1 MVPPPNVGHVA
12 ILVMLSAVL
21 YTLYRLVLFPRY
33 LSPLR
38 NMPGPSMGNPI
49 LGRYQQ
55 IANPACNKAWADKY
69 GPCFRVVGPFGTEVI
84 VFMAPEALDHILV
97 KDWVS
102 YPRPQF
108 FRNIM
113 WLGVGRGLTTATGSD
128 HKRMRTAQ
136 NPAFSALN
144 LHTFEDACKTSIT
157 SLLATVQAQ
166 VDCGPESGQVVQM
179 YPLGCTSILNMLC
192 GSIFGHSIDSSD
204 HTLAA
209 AFEKLRILE
218 IEQNLWRILATSV
231 TRAGTRHALSR
242 WVYRHRHWA
251 AWSWSVGPLAGFSEA
266 VTEIRDGLRALIP
279 RDDKMAPDGLLHILI
294 SESASDSELLNHL
307 RVFIAAGQ
315 GTVSTALASTLYF
328 LANDLECQRMLR
340 EELKV
345 VFENDS
351 TPSDRDLK
359 NLKWLN
365 CVINESLRVNTPFPV
380 VVREAVKTASIDGV
394 LVPKGTVIVIP
405 IEAINTQRE
414 VWGPDGDIF
423 RPNRWLDLPP
433 GYNPKFSTLTFLA
446 GPLHCM
452 GRSVAMMQ
460 LRRMIAS
467 LIHHFEF
474 LPPFPGYS
482 PDTALLITKHPRD
495 KMPLLVRRVVSV
507 TRR

>member
-1 MVPPPNVGHVA
+1 MPSAPIVGHVA
-12 ILVMLSAVL
+12 TLLIMSVVF

-49 LGRYQQ
+49 LGQYQQ
-55 IANPACNKAWADKY
+55 IADPAFNNAWATKY
-69 GPCFRVVGPFGTEVI
+69 GSCFRVMGPLGSEAI
-84 VFMAPEALDHILV
+84 VVMAPEALDQILV
-97 KDWVS
+97 KDWVF

-113 WLGVGRGLTTATGSD
+113 WLGVGRGLTTAIGND
-128 HKRMRTAQ
+128 HKRMRAAQ

-144 LHTFEDACKTSIT
+144 LCTFEDACKTSIT
-157 SLLATVQAQ
+157 RLLATVQAE
-166 VDCGPESGQVVQM
+166 VGSGPGNGKVVQI
-179 YPLGCTSILNMLC
+179 YSLGCTSILDMLC
-192 GSIFGHSIDSSD
+192 TSIFGQSIDSSD
-204 HTLAA
+204 HKLAV
-209 AFEKLRILE
+209 AFERLRALE
-218 IEQNLWRILATSV
+218 IEQNLWRVLATSA
-231 TRAGTRHALSR
+231 TCAGTRHALSR
-242 WVYRHRHWA
+242 WVYRHRHWV

-266 VTEIRDGLRALIP
+266 VTEIRNGLKALIP
-279 RDDKMAPDGLLHILI
+279 RDDKIPPDGLLHILT
-294 SESASDSELLNHL
+294 SESASDSELINHL

-328 LANDLECQRMLR
+328 LANDAECQRMLR
-340 EELKV
+340 EELAP

-380 VVREAVKTASIDGV
+380 VVREATKTASIGGV
-394 LVPKGTVIVIP
+394 LVPKGTVLVIP
-405 IEAINTQRE
+405 IEAINTRRE
-414 VWGPDGDIF
+414 VWGPDTDVF
-423 RPNRWLDLPP
+423 RPSRWLDLPP
-433 GYNPKFSTLTFLA
+433 DYNPKFSTLTFLA

-460 LRRMIAS
+460 LRMIIAS

-474 LPPFPGYS
+474 LPPFPGYL
-482 PDTALLITKHPRD
+482 PDTALLVTKHPRD
-495 KMPLLVRRVVSV
+495 KMPLLVRRVISKA
-507 TRR
+507 